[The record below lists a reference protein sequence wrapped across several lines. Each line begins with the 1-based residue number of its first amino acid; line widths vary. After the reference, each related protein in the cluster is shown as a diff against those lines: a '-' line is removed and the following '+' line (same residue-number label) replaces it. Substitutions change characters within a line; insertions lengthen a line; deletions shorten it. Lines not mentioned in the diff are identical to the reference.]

1 VTALAAEV
9 LLDQPPLQPAEVVE
23 LEGLVARTLRTSG
36 SVVLCQAEAV
46 TLLEAVASSV
56 AGPGNRVLNVVTGP
70 YGVLFGGWLRRTG
83 AEVFDLVVD
92 HQGLSERAFR
102 RALAGVDTVALT
114 QAEAATGADL
124 ELAGLLGVA
133 NELGVL
139 TVVDAVAAI
148 GAEPI
153 TVDDWGIDVA
163 VIGGQ
168 KALAGPAGVSAASI
182 GERAWRR
189 IENNP
194 AAQRSST
201 LSVLDWAE
209 GWLRT
214 DRSRIPGTPS
224 VLETRALLAALR
236 RVHAEGIS
244 AVELRHRRARAAW
257 LAAVAAL
264 GLRPWAAEGRR
275 AAICTT
281 VALPESGSGGLA
293 GVLQPGVLQ
302 TGALLAP
309 GDGPLAGELFRV
321 NHYGRAAELD
331 VVGEGI
337 DRLAEALGVPGER
350 EAARQSAIDAWE
362 EAG

>member
-1 VTALAAEV
+1 VTALAAGA
-9 LLDQPPLQPAEVVE
+9 LLDQPPLQAAEVVE

-46 TLLEAVASSV
+46 TLLEAVACSV

-70 YGVLFGGWLRRTG
+70 YGALFGGWLRRTG
-83 AEVFDLVVD
+83 AEVFDLAVG
-92 HQGLSERAFR
+92 HEGLSDGSFR
-102 RALAGVDTVALT
+102 RALAGMDTVALT

-124 ELAGLLGVA
+124 ELEGMLGVA
-133 NELGVL
+133 GELGVV

-153 TVDDWGIDVA
+153 AVDEWGIDVA

-168 KALAGPAGVSAASI
+168 KALAGPAGVSVAAIS
-182 GERAWRR
+182 ERAWRR

-194 AAQRSST
+194 AAPRSST
-201 LSVLDWAE
+201 LSVLDWAD

-236 RVHAEGIS
+236 RVHAEGID
-244 AVELRHRRARAAW
+244 AVERRHRRARAAT

-281 VALPESGSGGLA
+281 VALPEAGSGGLV
-293 GVLQPGVLQ
+293 GVLHP
-302 TGALLAP
+302 GALLAP

-331 VVGEGI
+331 AVLAGI
-337 DRLAEALGVPGER
+337 DRLAAALGVPGER
-350 EAARQSAIDAWE
+350 GTARQSAIEAWE
-362 EAG
+362 GTA

>member
-1 VTALAAEV
+1 MTALAAEA

-23 LEGLVARTLRTSG
+23 LEGLVARTVRTSG

-70 YGVLFGGWLRRTG
+70 YGALFGGWLRRTG

-92 HQGLSERAFR
+92 HQGLSESSLRT
-102 RALAGVDTVALT
+102 ALAGMDTVALT

-133 NELGVL
+133 GELGVL

-153 TVDDWGIDVA
+153 AVDDWGIDVA

-168 KALAGPAGVSAASI
+168 KALAGPAGVSAAAIS
-182 GERAWRR
+182 ERAWLR
-189 IENNP
+189 IGNNP
-194 AAQRSST
+194 AAPRSST
-201 LSVLDWAE
+201 LSVLDWAD

-236 RVHAEGIS
+236 RVHAEGID
-244 AVELRHRRARAAW
+244 AVELRHRRARAAT
-257 LAAVAAL
+257 LAAVREL
-264 GLRPWAAEGRR
+264 GLSPWAAEGRR

-281 VALPESGSGGLA
+281 VALPESGPGLD
-293 GVLQPGVLQ
+293 GLLQPGVLEA
-302 TGALLAP
+302 GALLAP

-321 NHYGRAAELD
+321 NHYGRAADLD
-331 VVGEGI
+331 VLLAGI
-337 DRLAEALGVPGER
+337 DRLADALGVPGER
-350 EAARQSAIDAWE
+350 GARQAAGDAWE
-362 EAG
+362 ETA

>member
-1 VTALAAEV
+1 MSALDAGA
-9 LLDQPPLQPAEVVE
+9 LLDQPLLQPSEVVE
-23 LEGLVARTLRTSG
+23 LEGLLAQTLRTGG

-46 TLLEAVASSV
+46 TLLEAVASGV

-70 YGVLFGGWLRRTG
+70 YGALFGGWLRRTG
-83 AEVFDLVVD
+83 AEVFDLVAG
-92 HQGLSERAFR
+92 HHGLSEGSFR
-102 RALAGVDTVALT
+102 KSLAGMDTVALT

-124 ELAGLLGVA
+124 ELAGLLRVA
-133 NELGVL
+133 GELGVL

-153 TVDDWGIDVA
+153 AVDDWGIDVA

-168 KALAGPAGVSAASI
+168 KALAGPAGVSAAAIS
-182 GERAWRR
+182 ERAWRR

-194 AAQRSST
+194 AAPRSST
-201 LSVLDWAE
+201 LSVLDWADD
-209 GWLRT
+209 WLRT

-236 RVHAEGIS
+236 RVHAEGLD
-244 AVELRHRRARAAW
+244 AVERRHRRARAAT
-257 LAAVAAL
+257 LAAVGAL

-281 VALPESGSGGLA
+281 VALPEAGPGLA
-293 GVLQPGVLQ
+293 GVLQPGVLEP
-302 TGALLAP
+302 GALLAP

-321 NHYGRAAELD
+321 NHYGRAAEL
-331 VVGEGI
+331 GMLLAGI

-350 EAARQSAIDAWE
+350 EAARQAAGTAWE
-362 EAG
+362 ETA

>member
-1 VTALAAEV
+1 VSDLAAEA
-9 LLDQPPLQPAEVVE
+9 LLDQPSLQPGEVVE
-23 LEGLVARTLRTSG
+23 LEGLVASTLRTRG

-46 TLLEAVASSV
+46 TLLEAVASSI

-70 YGVLFGGWLRRTG
+70 YGALFGGWLRRTG

-92 HQGLSERAFR
+92 HRGLSEASFR
-102 RALAGVDTVALT
+102 KALAGTDTVALT

-133 NELGVL
+133 GELGVL
-139 TVVDAVAAI
+139 SIVDAVAAI

-153 TVDDWGIDVA
+153 AVDDWGIDVA

-168 KALAGPAGVSAASI
+168 KALAGPAGVSAGSI
-182 GERAWRR
+182 SERAWRR

-194 AAQRSST
+194 SAPRSST
-201 LSVLDWAE
+201 LSLLDWAD
-209 GWLRT
+209 GWLRS

-236 RVHAEGIS
+236 RVHAEGIE
-244 AVELRHRRARAAW
+244 AVERRHRRARAAT
-257 LAAVAAL
+257 LAASRAL
-264 GLRPWAAEGRR
+264 GLLPWAPEGRR

-281 VALPESGSGGLA
+281 VALPEAGPGLA
-293 GVLQPGVLQ
+293 GVLQPGVLEP
-302 TGALLAP
+302 GALLAP

-321 NHYGRAAELD
+321 NHYGRAADLD
-331 VVGEGI
+331 VLLAGI
-337 DRLAEALGVPGER
+337 DRLADALGVPGER
-350 EAARQSAIDAWE
+350 EAARWSARDAWE
-362 EAG
+362 GTA

>member
-1 VTALAAEV
+1 MTALAAET

-23 LEGLVARTLRTSG
+23 LEGLVARTLRASG
-36 SVVLCQAEAV
+36 SVVLCQAEAI

-70 YGVLFGGWLRRTG
+70 YGALFGGWLRRTG
-83 AEVFDLVVD
+83 AEVFDLAVD
-92 HQGLSERAFR
+92 HEGLSEGSFR
-102 RALAGVDTVALT
+102 TALAGMDTVALT
-114 QAEAATGADL
+114 HAEAATGADL

-133 NELGVL
+133 GELGVL

-153 TVDDWGIDVA
+153 AVDDWGIDVA

-182 GERAWRR
+182 SERAWLR

-194 AAQRSST
+194 GAPRSST

-236 RVHAEGIS
+236 RLHAEGIGE
-244 AVELRHRRARAAW
+244 VELRHRRARAAT
-257 LAAVAAL
+257 LAAVRVL
-264 GLRPWAAEGRR
+264 GLRPWAADGRR

-281 VALPESGSGGLA
+281 VALPEAGSGLA

-302 TGALLAP
+302 PGALLAP

-321 NHYGRAAELD
+321 NHYGRAADLD
-331 VVGEGI
+331 VLLAGI
-337 DRLAEALGVPGER
+337 DRVADALGVPGER
-350 EAARQSAIDAWE
+350 DAARQAAGAAWE
-362 EAG
+362 ETA

>member
-1 VTALAAEV
+1 VNALAAEA

-23 LEGLVARTLRTSG
+23 LEALLARTLRTTG

-70 YGVLFGGWLRRTG
+70 YGALFGGWLRRTG

-92 HQGLSERAFR
+92 HQGLPEPTFR
-102 RALAGVDTVALT
+102 RALAGMDTVALT
-114 QAEAATGADL
+114 QAEAATGANLDL
-124 ELAGLLGVA
+124 AALLAVTRD
-133 NELGVL
+133 LGVL

-148 GAEPI
+148 GAEPLA
-153 TVDDWGIDVA
+153 VDDWGIDVA

-168 KALAGPAGVSAASI
+168 KALGGPAGVSAASVSD
-182 GERAWRR
+182 RAWLR

-194 AAQRSST
+194 SAPRSST
-201 LSVLDWAE
+201 LSLLDWAE

-236 RVHAEGIS
+236 RVHADGIA
-244 AVELRHRRARAAW
+244 AVELRHRRARAAT
-257 LAAVAAL
+257 LAAVGRL

-281 VALPESGSGGLA
+281 VALPSPPPGI
-293 GVLQPGVLQ
+293 LQP
-302 TGALLAP
+302 GALLAP

-321 NHYGRAAELD
+321 NHYGRAADPEVLLA
-331 VVGEGI
+331 GM
-337 DRLAEALGVPGER
+337 DRLAGALGFTGMRDAVR
-350 EAARQSAIDAWE
+350 RAASDAWE
-362 EAG
+362 ETA